1 MANTRIGLAATHH
14 YVDKIMANVSFPAC
28 KKDIIAAVGSESV
41 PVSAEKHLSMA
52 EILEDMGPS
61 SYSCAAE
68 FFCALSACLL
78 KAENEDR

>member
-41 PVSAEKHLSMA
+41 PISAEKHLSMA

-61 SYSCAAE
+61 VRSPPACSKPKTKAAE
-68 FFCALSACLL
+68 
-78 KAENEDR
+78 KQK

>member
-14 YVDKIMANVSFPAC
+14 YVDKIMANVSFPA
-28 KKDIIAAVGSESV
+28 SV

-78 KAENEDR
+78 KAENEGR